1 MKRIAVLVTLI
12 LAITL
17 TVVACGGAPAAPASA
32 TTAPSGAKPAAPVVA
47 KPAPKPGSTPAA
59 HNADF
64 DKDVADVAKAVG
76 FTKYEYEAFSL
87 TAATKWD
94 DVFSYYDGEM
104 VKAGWQGHGSVSDID
119 GGKMGAF
126 VNKETH
132 TGLVIFFLA
141 SPDGTKPAF
150 SLAIFGQ

>member
-1 MKRIAVLVTLI
+1 MFKRFLVLSVVVSSL
-12 LAITL
+12 
-17 TVVACGGAPAAPASA
+17 VFGMVACGGSAPAAPAASNA
-32 TTAPSGAKPAAPVVA
+32 AAPKVA
-47 KPAPKPGSTPAA
+47 VPKPAPKPGSSPVA

-76 FTKYEYEAFSL
+76 FTNYVYEAYSL
-87 TAATKWD
+87 PGNTKWED
-94 DVFSYYDGEM
+94 TLAYYDGEM
-104 VKAGWQGHGSVSDID
+104 QKAGWQGHGVVQDID

-126 VNKETH
+126 VNQQTK

-150 SLAIFGQ
+150 DLAIFGQ